1 MRLAAFALVTA
12 ALAAGCGGV
21 DKAGVKTSEQP
32 VELVLAD
39 HDGSPDNSR
48 AWAEAVSRRSGG
60 TLRIRVE
67 AGWGPA
73 ADYEK
78 ALLGDVRGGKVALAM
93 VNARALDEVGVTSFQ
108 PLVAPMLIDSAELE
122 RRVLG
127 GDVSR
132 HALAGLD
139 KLGLVGLAVLPTE
152 LRRPLGITRVMG
164 SPRAYRRAMV
174 YTREGKVA
182 RDALTALGA
191 APVHK
196 GADVWAESVD
206 AAEVSLGPVEGQ
218 GEAARYYS
226 GITANVVLWP
236 QPAAVVMRRDAFD
249 RLSPAQQSALRQAAG
264 DVLDQASRRASDAD
278 TSALKNLCRIGAKFV
293 DASPGQIQS
302 DAHRVGAGLRGDRA
316 RPRQRRGARADPSAE
331 GKRRSRIADVLQPAH
346 DPAPAA
352 MPSWTAPTRPASA
365 ARRPRRPRCATTSTN
380 SPARTGASS
389 HCACPRGRLRYSQR
403 NSFYSTVTT
412 GTYSTDG
419 DAIQISIDQDR
430 RDTFT
435 LRWTLYRGKLSFKRD
450 GRSGL
455 TPLLI
460 KPYRR
465 VD

>member
-293 DASPGQIQS
+293 DASPGQIQAMRTALEPVYEAIERGPGNAAAIARIRALKGSAVPESLTCSAGSRPGAGS
-302 DAHRVGAGLRGDRA
+302 DAVLDGTYTASISRKEAETSSLRDDINEFTGQNWGEFTLRLSGGT
-316 RPRQRRGARADPSAE
+316 PP
-331 GKRRSRIADVLQPAH
+331 LQPAQLVLLHRH
-346 DPAPAA
+346 D
-352 MPSWTAPTRPASA
+352 RDV
-365 ARRPRRPRCATTSTN
+365 
-380 SPARTGASS
+380 
-389 HCACPRGRLRYSQR
+389 L
-403 NSFYSTVTT
+403 
-412 GTYSTDG
+412 
-419 DAIQISIDQDR
+419 DR
-430 RDTFT
+430 RRRDPD
-435 LRWTLYRGKLSFKRD
+435 LYRPGSPRHVHAALDALPREAE
-450 GRSGL
+450 L
-455 TPLLI
+455 QA
-460 KPYRR
+460 
-465 VD
+465 